1 MAQHPFQVAI
11 LFDGTGLDGDSQS
24 NVGRLARMLVRDE
37 RQHVI
42 LKHGSGTYHFA
53 HLGGHIAGTDATR
66 ILSDAYTQL
75 ARICET
81 QVSDSPRIF
90 LFGFSRGA
98 LYARVLAACLAE
110 VGVAT
115 SPTDAK
121 RVLAA
126 WRSEDQASALA
137 PYRAT
142 GRVRPVDVRYLGA
155 WDTVDATV
163 GIDGTDF
170 IDVPRAVRAARHA
183 VAINEYREHF
193 NYVPMRGK
201 HVTERFFAGSHT
213 DVGGGYQEHSLADIA
228 GAWVVRGAVCR
239 GLRLKEGVRLSEAL
253 PKDATPVVH
262 NSLDEATNLWGAL
275 KAVRRKIDPK
285 RLHRSVKKLLSR
297 ILDKDNTPAPP
308 ETFRTAPTT

>member
-1 MAQHPFQVAI
+1 MKQPFQVAV

-24 NVGRLARMLVRDE
+24 NVGRLARALVRDD

-53 HLGGHIAGTDATR
+53 HLGGRLAGTDATR

-81 QVSDSPRIF
+81 QVGDPPRIF

-115 SPTDAK
+115 VPADAK
-121 RVLAA
+121 RVFSA
-126 WRSEDQASALA
+126 WRDDEKLTELA
-137 PYRAT
+137 PFRTT
-142 GRVRPVDVRYLGA
+142 GRVRPVEVRYLGA

-163 GIDGTDF
+163 GFDGADF
-170 IDVPRAVRAARHA
+170 INVPRAVRAARHA

-193 NYVPMRGK
+193 DYIPMRGK
-201 HVTERFFAGSHT
+201 QVTERFFAGSHT
-213 DVGGGYQEHSLADIA
+213 DVGGGYHEHTLADIA
-228 GAWVVRGAVCR
+228 GAWVVRGAVR
-239 GLRLKEGVRLSEAL
+239 QGLRLKDGTTLSEAV
-253 PKDATPVVH
+253 PAGAEPVVH
-262 NSLDEATNLWGAL
+262 NSLGEATNLWGAL
-275 KAVRRKIDPK
+275 DAVRRKIDPR
-285 RLHRSVKKLLSR
+285 RLHRSVKKFLSR
-297 ILDKDNTPAPP
+297 ILDKDGNPAPP
-308 ETFRTAPTT
+308 ETFTDAPTT